1 MNELETRRSISGPA
15 RFAISG
21 AALLVVGLVTGVGA
35 GLLSGQSR
43 PAAIAG
49 TAGLISILMATAL
62 GGGIW
67 WWSRLDE
74 AAREAHKWAWWWGG
88 SAGMAIGAVLLLTL
102 VTHGE
107 SAIVS
112 AWAGDTPADTF
123 GAGIAA
129 ILLFQLVGYTI
140 AWIIWWLR
148 RR

>member
-43 PAAIAG
+43 PAAIAA
-49 TAGLISILMATAL
+49 TAGFITVTMAVAL
-62 GGGIW
+62 GGGVW

-88 SAGMAIGAVLLLTL
+88 STGMAVGAVLLLTL

-123 GAGIAA
+123 GAGMVA
-129 ILLFQLVGYTI
+129 ILSFQMVGYAL